1 MNILVM
7 DVPAEYGGALSILT
21 DFYEETFSFSEHT
34 WFFAVST
41 PCLKSKDN
49 VEVLKFSWI
58 KKSWFHRL
66 YFDYFVAPRLVK
78 KYKIDA
84 IFSLQ
89 NVKVPFTK
97 VKQILYVH
105 HPVPFTRHQFKL
117 KKDKKLWLYQNVIS
131 KLILKAIKSSQKV
144 IVQTEWMK
152 EQIINK
158 TDIPLE
164 KVHVIPPKLD
174 EKITEKFIVEEN
186 SFKMFFYPAS
196 LISYKN
202 HILIIEAAKLLFD
215 RGITDFKIIFTLEN
229 NEEGYLKK
237 EALRFDLPIL
247 FVGPLLRNEIFE
259 FYSKT
264 TLIFPSYVETYGL
277 PLLEAKVIGSMILAS
292 KEPFCYEI
300 LGKYT
305 NVNFFDYTDSEEL
318 SRLMETLIFDGMN
331 VYTPR
336 KSDENYFY
344 EYSASLAKVV
354 VDFVEEETY

>member
-21 DFYEETFSFSEHT
+21 DFYGETFSFTEHT
-34 WFFAVST
+34 WFFSVST
-41 PCLKSKDN
+41 PDLKSKNN
-49 VEVLKFSWI
+49 VQILKFPWV

-89 NVKVPFTK
+89 NVIVPFTK

-105 HPVPFTRHQFKL
+105 QAVPFTRHQFKL

-144 IVQTEWMK
+144 VVQTEWMK
-152 EQIINK
+152 EQIIKK
-158 TDIPLE
+158 TNITLE
-164 KVHVIPPKLD
+164 KVSVIPPKLD
-174 EKITEKFIVEEN
+174 KKIKEKFIMEED
-186 SFKMFFYPAS
+186 SFKTFFYPAS

-202 HILIIEAAKLLFD
+202 HSLIIEAAKLLFD

-229 NEEGYLKK
+229 NEEVDLNK
-237 EALRFDLPIL
+237 EVVRLGLPIL
-247 FVGPLLRNEIFE
+247 FLGSLSRDKIFE
-259 FYSKT
+259 LYSKS

-277 PLLEAKVIGSMILAS
+277 PLLEAKAVGSMILAS

-300 LGKYT
+300 LEKYT
-305 NVNFFDYTDSEEL
+305 NVNYFDYTDSEEL
-318 SRLMETLIFDGMN
+318 SRLMEALIFDGMN
-331 VYTPR
+331 IYTRR
-336 KSDENYFY
+336 KSDENYIY
-344 EYSASLAKVV
+344 EYPVSLAKLV